1 MNIYLG
7 YASMQSHDNLSN
19 IAEEKSEIK
28 NKNEFNNSGD
38 VIRRDLLNNSLN
50 NLSNTPSYIRSPMTP
65 SSCMHDKSH

>member
-1 MNIYLG
+1 MNNYLG

-50 NLSNTPSYIRSPMTP
+50 NLSNTPSYIRSPLNP
-65 SSCMHDKSH
+65 SSRMQDKSH